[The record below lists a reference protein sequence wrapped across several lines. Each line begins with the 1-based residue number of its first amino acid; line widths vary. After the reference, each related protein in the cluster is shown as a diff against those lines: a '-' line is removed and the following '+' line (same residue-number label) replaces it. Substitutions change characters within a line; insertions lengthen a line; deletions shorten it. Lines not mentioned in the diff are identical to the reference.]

1 MNWKTLF
8 YSKGIKPHI
17 VHPDCVDGV
26 IDDIE
31 SRYGVTPNDSQDSGP
46 LALDPGGMAFINPRT
61 VRTEI
66 DGLGVQ
72 CSSEHILALQCGL
85 SSRDLGNGMTKV
97 YFNWNC
103 AVVPTIFFD
112 DMVTWISDLDDQ
124 GDWDEMLSRVE
135 GFVATPQ

>member
-1 MNWKTLF
+1 
-8 YSKGIKPHI
+8 
-17 VHPDCVDGV
+17 
-26 IDDIE
+26 
-31 SRYGVTPNDSQDSGP
+31 
-46 LALDPGGMAFINPRT
+46 
-61 VRTEI
+61 
-66 DGLGVQ
+66 
-72 CSSEHILALQCGL
+72 EHILALQCGL

-112 DMVTWISDLDDQ
+112 DMVAWISDLDDQ